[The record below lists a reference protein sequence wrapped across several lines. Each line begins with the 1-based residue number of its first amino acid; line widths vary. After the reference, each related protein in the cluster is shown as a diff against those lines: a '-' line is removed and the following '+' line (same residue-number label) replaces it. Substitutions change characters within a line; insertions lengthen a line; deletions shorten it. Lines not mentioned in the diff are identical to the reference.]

1 METGISIGGSPV
13 SVGERVVYPNGG
25 ICRVQGLEQK
35 HIAGRDW
42 RMLVLERE
50 EDRARVMVP
59 EEKVGSIGLRKV
71 ASADDIRLLFDFFVS
86 SSVDPELDWKVRH
99 KENVV
104 RLVAGGLLDT
114 AQVLKGLHALSRLRP
129 LPQREREMYDSARHQ
144 LVREIAAALS
154 VPPAVAENN
163 IDYALTPPPGSGRTA
178 PKDAPIDLKAL
189 RKVLGGRK
197 ISVGGAELDLEEG
210 ESESDDGGDLF
221 GDLGAGE
228 AEADGFDETAVA
240 GNEDTEETA
249 VAAPSKAPRS
259 TTPKTTAAP
268 AKPAAG
274 KASARKAPASKAG
287 KPAAAVA
294 KTPAA
299 RPATPVAKSPV
310 AKPEKAAKKSPAA
323 KGEKSVSKAP
333 AKAKPASKT
342 ATASKKTSPHLSG
355 PKKTAAKASPAK
367 AAAAKG
373 KKR

>member
-25 ICRVQGLEQK
+25 ICRVRGLEQK

-59 EEKVGSIGLRKV
+59 EEKVGTIGLRKV
-71 ASADDIRLLFDFFVS
+71 ASAEDIRLLFDFFVS
-86 SSVDPELDWKVRH
+86 SSVDPELDWKIRH
-99 KENVV
+99 KENVG

-197 ISVGGAELDLEEG
+197 ISVGGAELDLEEDGDEAGSDG
-210 ESESDDGGDLF
+210 EEGGDLF

-228 AEADGFDETAVA
+228 AEGEGIEETAVA
-240 GNEDTEETA
+240 GNEDTEEPA
-249 VAAPSKAPRS
+249 ARAPVSSARAAPSKAKKVPA
-259 TTPKTTAAP
+259 T
-268 AKPAAG
+268 AKPATAKPVVKPAESAAK
-274 KASARKAPASKAG
+274 KASKPKPKPASKPAEEAVK
-287 KPAAAVA
+287 KP
-294 KTPAA
+294 
-299 RPATPVAKSPV
+299 
-310 AKPEKAAKKSPAA
+310 PAA
-323 KGEKSVSKAP
+323 KGEKKAPAKAP

-342 ATASKKTSPHLSG
+342 ATA
-355 PKKTAAKASPAK
+355 PKKPAVPK
-367 AAAAKG
+367 AAATTKKPAAEAGAAKG